1 MSDSCDPVDC
11 SPPGSSV
18 YRIFWARIVQW
29 IAISFSR
36 GSSRPRNWTK
46 VFCIAGRFFTY
57 WARREAWYIAYLF
70 TMTYIV
76 GNILSVFLWYNQLAM
91 MYFSYYILVSSVCW
105 YPLKNLCIILYMSDI
120 DFCFYFLVFFFFFLY
135 SCQVLVSELFK
146 PSKASWKL
154 FPFPVFS

>member
-1 MSDSCDPVDC
+1 MSDSCHPVDC

-18 YRIFWARIVQW
+18 YRIFQARIVEW

-36 GSSRPRNWTK
+36 GSSRPRNQTK
-46 VFCIAGRFFTY
+46 VSCVAGRFFTY

-70 TMTYIV
+70 TMTYII
-76 GNILSVFLWYNQLAM
+76 GNILSVFLWYNQLSM

-120 DFCFYFLVFFFFFLY
+120 DFCFYFLVFFLFFFFFCILAR
-135 SCQVLVSELFK
+135 F
-146 PSKASWKL
+146 
-154 FPFPVFS
+154 

>member
-1 MSDSCDPVDC
+1 MDC

-36 GSSRPRNWTK
+36 GSSQPRNWTK
-46 VFCIAGRFFTY
+46 VSCIAGRFFTY

-120 DFCFYFLVFFFFFLY
+120 DFCFYFLVFFFFFFLY

>member
-1 MSDSCDPVDC
+1 MSDSCHPVDC

-18 YRIFWARIVQW
+18 YRIFQARIVEW

-36 GSSRPRNWTK
+36 GSSRPRNQTK
-46 VFCIAGRFFTY
+46 VSCVAGRFFTY

-70 TMTYIV
+70 TMTYII
-76 GNILSVFLWYNQLAM
+76 GNILSVFLWYNQLSM

-120 DFCFYFLVFFFFFLY
+120 DFCFYFLVFFFFFCILAR
-135 SCQVLVSELFK
+135 F
-146 PSKASWKL
+146 
-154 FPFPVFS
+154 